1 MLCRVILLR
10 WRLAAF
16 FGVVVL
22 CSCAAKAAIVFAP
35 PENSPDAT
43 AELKSIEREM
53 GAGNYPAAARRL
65 DVLFGA
71 RGEQLADLTD
81 NALTSVIAWLDQVS
95 PAQRK
100 ALAAEYAKSSGVAA
114 REALESFLKGRIPS
128 PEELYAFARRYPMTA
143 AAGSA
148 LVQAGDR
155 SLQLGDFAA
164 AQALY
169 ELAVQH
175 GAALVSGRAKKLE
188 ALQKIAAGETPP
200 APPDLFDTSD
210 DKAAKRKPSERRAMS
225 GPLPFDAPWFGHA
238 SMLGHA
244 KFFPWTY
251 DDHMLISSWKGVWML
266 GENGQPIW
274 SSPSAAAPGGYA
286 MERAASQGRG
296 ALFAPAVLTDVFGEP
311 ALIVV
316 RQPTPR
322 SESQFILRALR
333 ASDGRTLWTTPGD
346 PKLEF
351 TYAGLPAVS
360 GRYVYCVAVQ
370 KTLISGGNLL
380 LCALDINNGQPLWQ
394 ATLGSVSEQ
403 GDIRQGGKFA
413 RGQPLDLASFADL
426 SEPAVSGDLVI
437 VSPNCGSLIAVG
449 RFDGKIRW
457 VYTYRKADGA
467 NGEKA
472 VRWMGR
478 GEGAKALQT
487 RYRSTPVVCGDLVL
501 TLPQDTP
508 AIVQVD
514 RNSGK
519 VMWETDLYGGSALAG
534 TSGNMAILCGESLSG
549 VDTVKKRLVWKYD
562 PPRGTTLTGPAV
574 VMGHTVIAPTTSGFI
589 QLNTS
594 DGKEKP
600 VYDVPNLRRMLTA
613 DAGKAT
619 VTEMGISKAFGVP
632 DRR

>member
-1 MLCRVILLR
+1 
-10 WRLAAF
+10 
-16 FGVVVL
+16 
-22 CSCAAKAAIVFAP
+22 
-35 PENSPDAT
+35 
-43 AELKSIEREM
+43 M
-53 GAGNYPAAARRL
+53 GDRNYTAAARRIDGL
-65 DVLFGA
+65 LGA
-71 RGEQLADLTD
+71 RGEQLAELTD
-81 NALTSVIAWLDQVS
+81 NALTSVIAWLDQLS

-100 ALAAEYAKSSGVAA
+100 ALAAEFAKSSGQAA
-114 REALESFLKGRIPS
+114 HAALESLLKRKASS
-128 PEELYAFARRYPMTA
+128 PEDLYAVARRYPMTA

-169 ELAVQH
+169 ELAMQH
-175 GAALVSGRAKKLE
+175 GAALGDGRAKKLE
-188 ALQKIAAGETPP
+188 TLQKISSGETLP
-200 APPDLFDTSD
+200 APADLYETSD
-210 DKAAKRKPSERRAMS
+210 DKAAKRKPRERRAMS

-244 KFFPWTY
+244 KFFPWTC
-251 DDHMLISSWKGVWML
+251 DDHILIASWKGVWML
-266 GENGQPIW
+266 GENGQTIW
-274 SSPSAAAPGGYA
+274 SSPNTAGPGGIVL
-286 MERAASQGRG
+286 ERAASQGRG

-311 ALIVV
+311 AVIVV

-351 TYAGLPAVS
+351 TYAGLPAIS
-360 GRYVYCVAVQ
+360 GRYVYCMAVQ
-370 KTLISGGNLL
+370 KTLVSGGNLL

-394 ATLGSVSEQ
+394 ATLGTVSEQ

-413 RGQPLDLASFADL
+413 RGQPLDLSSFADL
-426 SEPAVSGDLVI
+426 SEPAISGDLVI

-457 VYTYRKADGA
+457 VYSYRKADAA

-472 VRWMGR
+472 GRWMGR
-478 GEGAKALQT
+478 GEGEKALQT
-487 RYRSTPVVCGDLVL
+487 RYRSTPVVCGDLIL
-501 TLPQDTP
+501 ALPQDSP

-519 VMWETDLYGGSALAG
+519 QMWETDLYGGDALAG
-534 TSGNMAILCGESLSG
+534 TSGSMAILCGESLSG
-549 VDTVKKRLVWKYD
+549 IDTIKKRLVWKYD
-562 PPRGTTLTGPAV
+562 PPRGTSLTGPAV
-574 VMGHTVIAPTTSGFI
+574 VMGHTVIAPTVSGFI
-589 QLNTS
+589 QLNVA
-594 DGKEKP
+594 DGKEKA
-600 VYDVPNLRRMLTA
+600 VYDVPSLRRMLTT
-613 DAGKAT
+613 DAGKAA
-619 VTEMGISKAFGVP
+619 VNEMGIPKAFGVP